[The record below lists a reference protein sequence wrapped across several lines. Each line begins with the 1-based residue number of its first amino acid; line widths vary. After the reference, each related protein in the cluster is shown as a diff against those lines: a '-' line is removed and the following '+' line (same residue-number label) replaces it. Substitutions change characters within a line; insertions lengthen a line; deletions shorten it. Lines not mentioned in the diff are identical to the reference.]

1 MGSELAVFGPRASQF
16 LIDKSIGFL
25 RFKKKILAFLP
36 ELTLFRLPNLECA
49 GHERLEVLFG
59 CSLGSCAVVAADSA
73 ADAQNLAAY
82 QVSGRVQTHDKAG
95 GGFAGFRDLIPAA
108 RRFDSR

>member
-16 LIDKSIGFL
+16 LIDKSFGFL
-25 RFKKKILAFLP
+25 RFKKRILAFLP
-36 ELTLFRLPNLECA
+36 DLTLFRLPNLECA

-59 CSLGSCAVVAADSA
+59 CSLGSC
-73 ADAQNLAAY
+73 
-82 QVSGRVQTHDKAG
+82 VQIHDKAG